1 MDPAMTKVLNDMIR
15 ESGLLDRARRAF
27 DRFDTDGSGQLDLQ
41 EFKDAYKQMYPNVTD
56 IQLDAIF
63 QEADLDGGG
72 TLDFEEFITIARI
85 PEVEVL
91 GKLGVQNRNERGLLE
106 VEQSMESFFGEELRK
121 NAPEGVGAFLMSQSQ
136 TLSMELYES
145 RIASMQRFVAMTVM
159 FHQVSLLC
167 VLAYLNVHTDNSYFT
182 FILDGN
188 ESPVIF
194 RQYIFWIVRIQDG
207 QDT

>member
-1 MDPAMTKVLNDMIR
+1 
-15 ESGLLDRARRAF
+15 
-27 DRFDTDGSGQLDLQ
+27 
-41 EFKDAYKQMYPNVTD
+41 
-56 IQLDAIF
+56 
-63 QEADLDGGG
+63 
-72 TLDFEEFITIARI
+72 
-85 PEVEVL
+85 
-91 GKLGVQNRNERGLLE
+91 
-106 VEQSMESFFGEELRK
+106 MESFFGEELRK